1 LLSKAVAWQSRNYND
16 AMGFFSGLLHCFAVR
31 NDEWGS
37 NEKIKFLKKYINLLK
52 FGKNSFV
59 DLKWTCIFTATFR
72 QKNVFG
78 PARK

>member
-1 LLSKAVAWQSRNYND
+1 LPRRFAAPGDEAGAMTAATLQSHCVIASEAKQSRNYND

-31 NDEWGS
+31 NDEA
-37 NEKIKFLKKYINLLK
+37 KKR
-52 FGKNSFV
+52 FRAGPQ
-59 DLKWTCIFTATFR
+59 ATFR